1 MEILQ
6 LEHFLAVAEE
16 RTFTRAAE
24 RVFRTQPA
32 VSQSAKKLEEEM
44 GVPLFA
50 RDLNDVTLAQA
61 GKLLA
66 DYARRMLGLLDQAT
80 RRVCELK
87 DFGTPILPHPSLS
100 IYSGCELLGPEL
112 IRDCIGLRGSLAVAA
127 PTTRSTVRSGFG
139 LTTLK
144 RRLRLIYSLEV
155 SMGMLNSI

>member
-66 DYARRMLGLLDQAT
+66 DYARRLLGLRDQAT

-87 DFGTPILPHPSLS
+87 DFVTPILPHPSLS
-100 IYSGCELLGPEL
+100 IYSGFELLGPEL
-112 IRDCIGLRGSLAVAA
+112 IRES
-127 PTTRSTVRSGFG
+127 
-139 LTTLK
+139 
-144 RRLRLIYSLEV
+144 
-155 SMGMLNSI
+155 